1 MKRVNVSLG
10 DELYKKVEKRST
22 ETGASMSSILALA
35 YEQYEMQQ
43 TVTNRLPELLE
54 AIKKQQLIDEKDL
67 KSAGFL

>member
-10 DELYKKVEKRST
+10 DELYKKVEKRSA

-43 TVTNRLPELLE
+43 SVTNQLPALLE
-54 AIKKQQLIDEKDL
+54 AIKKQQLIDEKE
-67 KSAGFL
+67 

>member
-10 DELYKKVEKRST
+10 DELYKKVEKRSA

-43 TVTNRLPELLE
+43 TVTNQLPALLE
-54 AIKKQQLIDEKDL
+54 AIRMQQLTDEKE
-67 KSAGFL
+67 

>member
-43 TVTNRLPELLE
+43 TVTNQLPALLE
-54 AIKKQQLIDEKDL
+54 AVKKQQLIDEKE
-67 KSAGFL
+67 

>member
-22 ETGASMSSILALA
+22 ETGASMSSIMALA

-43 TVTNRLPELLE
+43 TVTQQMPKLLQALE
-54 AIKKQQLIDEKDL
+54 MTQKAQSEEQK
-67 KSAGFL
+67 

>member
-10 DELYKKVEKRST
+10 DELYKKVEKRSA

-43 TVTNRLPELLE
+43 SMTQQLPALLE
-54 AIKKQQLIDEKDL
+54 AIKKQQLIDEKE
-67 KSAGFL
+67 

>member
-10 DELYKKVEKRST
+10 DELYKKVEKRSA

-43 TVTNRLPELLE
+43 SVTQQLPALLE
-54 AIKKQQLIDEKDL
+54 VIKKQQLIDEKE
-67 KSAGFL
+67 

>member
-10 DELYKKVEKRST
+10 DELYKKVEKRSA

-43 TVTNRLPELLE
+43 SMSQQLPALLE
-54 AIKKQQLIDEKDL
+54 AINRQQLIDEKAQ
-67 KSAGFL
+67 K

>member
-10 DELYKKVEKRST
+10 DELYKKVEKRSA

-43 TVTNRLPELLE
+43 SVANQLPALLE
-54 AIKKQQLIDEKDL
+54 AIKKQQLIDEKE
-67 KSAGFL
+67 

>member
-10 DELYKKVEKRST
+10 DELYKKVERRSA

-43 TVTNRLPELLE
+43 SMVNQMPGLLE
-54 AIKKQQLIDEKDL
+54 AMKMMDVMQKVNFEKE
-67 KSAGFL
+67 

>member
-10 DELYKKVEKRST
+10 DDLYKKVEKRSA

-43 TVTNRLPELLE
+43 SMTNQLPALLE
-54 AIKKQQLIDEKDL
+54 AIKKQQLIDEKE
-67 KSAGFL
+67 

>member
-10 DELYKKVEKRST
+10 DTLYKKVEKRSA

-43 TVTNRLPELLE
+43 TVTNQLPELLE
-54 AIKKQQLIDEKDL
+54 AIKKQQLIDEKE
-67 KSAGFL
+67 

>member
-22 ETGASMSSILALA
+22 ETGASMSSIMALA

-43 TVTNRLPELLE
+43 TVTNQLPALLE
-54 AIKKQQLIDEKDL
+54 AIRMQQLTDEKE
-67 KSAGFL
+67 

>member
-10 DELYKKVEKRST
+10 DELYKKVEKRSA

-43 TVTNRLPELLE
+43 SMSQQLPALLE
-54 AIKKQQLIDEKDL
+54 AINRQQLIDEKEQ
-67 KSAGFL
+67 K